1 MAEKLTIDRYFSP
14 EGDVYEKT
22 VWDKYDARITDERG
36 DLLFTQEG
44 TEFPDEWSQASR
56 DVVASRYFFG
66 EPGTQQREYSARQ
79 IVDRVS
85 ETISEWGTRQGYFQT
100 SEDAERFRNE
110 IRSLTIGQRM
120 AFNSPVWFNVGA
132 NRYLS
137 EIVEEDREAYII
149 DMDGQVERISP
160 EIGYTHPQTSACFIQ
175 SVDDT
180 MESIL
185 DLSVREGLLFK
196 HGSGTGTNL
205 SSLRSSRE
213 KLSNGGRP
221 SGPLEY
227 LKFHDRVAGIIQ
239 SGGRTRRAA
248 KKDDLDI
255 SHPDIWEFIESKS
268 KQQKII
274 RMLIAAGLTPDEAI
288 DNAHFQNTN
297 ISVRVTDDYMEA
309 VEKDTD
315 WKTIPVHNMEMA
327 DQMPTYRAR
336 HLWLHMAENA
346 HFSADPGLVFHDTV
360 NNMHTCPRNG
370 PIRATNPCAEYNFVD
385 DSSCNLASHN
395 LMRYMDPDGVFNIEE
410 FGSAVRTTA
419 IAQDLLFDNSSYP
432 TSKIAENSHRFRPL
446 GMGYANLGAL
456 VMSLGLPYDSDEAR
470 ATAAAITAYMTGKV
484 YETSTEM
491 AEAVGTFEE
500 YEKNKEPFLEVMEKH
515 RAAISNID
523 REKLPKG
530 LEHVLDAAIETWD
543 KVIERGSIH
552 GFRNAQATVL
562 APTGTIGFMMGCDT
576 TGIEP
581 ELGLIK
587 TKRLAEGG
595 YMEIENQTVSKGL
608 IKLGYTKEEITSI
621 NEKIIQNKGNVEDTG
636 IKDEHLAVFD
646 TSFRPGG
653 GSRYIAPEGHLK
665 MMAAAQPF
673 ISGAISKTV
682 NLPEEATV
690 EDIADTYN
698 MAWKL
703 GIKAVAVYR
712 DKCKENQPLTSGKL
726 EDRLGNGRTIPERL
740 HLPALRDAKTIK
752 FDIAD
757 TKGFATYGFY
767 PDGRIGELFLRMS
780 KEGSTLGGL
789 ADSLARQISLSLQ
802 YGIPPEEIIDTHRH
816 HRFEPRGLVRLGHP
830 EVKTADSIP
839 DYIVAVM
846 EKFIEENKGKAK
858 KETKNSASSENASE
872 DLDES
877 GFEGTPTGRLC
888 AECGQKMYIVDDCKE
903 ACKLGH
909 VSAAGCGG

>member
-1 MAEKLTIDRYFSP
+1 MAEKLTIDRHFSP
-14 EGDVYEKT
+14 EGDVYEST
-22 VWDKYDARITDERG
+22 GWDKYDARITDERG
-36 DLLFTQEG
+36 NLLFTQEG
-44 TEFPDEWSQASR
+44 TEFPAEWSQASR
-56 DVVASRYFFG
+56 DVVSSRYFFG

-79 IVDRVS
+79 IIDRVS
-85 ETISEWGTRQGYFQT
+85 ETISEWSTRQGYFQT
-100 SEDAERFRNE
+100 PEDAERFRNE
-110 IRSLTIGQRM
+110 LRSLTINQRM

-132 NRYLS
+132 NRYLT
-137 EIVEEDREAYII
+137 EITEDDRESYII
-149 DMDGQVERISP
+149 GEDGQVERMQP

-221 SGPLEY
+221 SGPIEY

-248 KKDDLDI
+248 KKNDLEI
-255 SHPDIWEFIESKS
+255 SHPDIWDFIESKS
-268 KQQKII
+268 KQQRII
-274 RMLIAAGLTPDEAI
+274 QTLIASGLSPDEAI

-309 VEKDTD
+309 VEEDGEWQTV
-315 WKTIPVHNMEMA
+315 PVHNKEMA
-327 DQMPTYRAR
+327 NQMPRYKAR
-336 HLWLHMAENA
+336 HLWQHIAENA

-360 NNMHTCPRNG
+360 NNMHTCPRSG

-395 LMRYMDPDGVFNIEE
+395 LMRYMSPDGVFNIEE
-410 FGSAVRTTA
+410 FGSAIRTTA

-470 ATAAAITAYMTGKV
+470 AAAAAITAFMTGKV
-484 YETSTEM
+484 YETSTEI

-500 YEKNKEPFLEVMEKH
+500 YEKNREPFLEVMEKH
-515 RAAISNID
+515 RAALSNID
-523 REKLPKG
+523 REKIPKG
-530 LEHVLDAAIETWD
+530 LEHVLEEAIETWD
-543 KVIERGSIH
+543 RVIERGTVH

-595 YMEIENQTVSKGL
+595 YMEIENQTVTSGL
-608 IKLGYTKEEITSI
+608 RKLGYAEEEITSI
-621 NEKIIQNKGNVEDTG
+621 TEKISKNKGNVEGTG

-690 EDIADTYN
+690 EDIADTY
-698 MAWKL
+698 MSAWKL
-703 GIKAVAVYR
+703 GVKAVAVYR
-712 DKCKENQPLTSGKL
+712 DKCKENQPLSSGKL
-726 EDRLGNGRTIPERL
+726 EDRLENGRPAPRRL
-740 HLPALRDAKTIK
+740 PLPAVRDSKTVK

-757 TKGFATYGFY
+757 HKGFATYGFY
-767 PDGRIGELFLRMS
+767 PDGSMGEVFLRMS

-789 ADSLARQISLSLQ
+789 ADAWARMVSLGLQ
-802 YGIPPEEIIDTHRH
+802 HGILPEEIIDTARH
-816 HRFEPRGLVRLGHP
+816 HRFEPRGLAFSGHP
-830 EVKTADSIP
+830 DVKTAESIP

-846 EKFIEENKGKAK
+846 EKFVEENKGKPK
-858 KETKNSASSENASE
+858 KETKSSTPSENTSE
-872 DLDES
+872 DPDES
-877 GFEGTPTGRLC
+877 DFEGTPTGRLC
-888 AECGQKMYIVDDCKE
+888 AECGQKMFLVDNCKE
-903 ACKLGH
+903 VCKLGH